1 MSELTVLSWI
11 ISLTKMGMFAALF
24 AFSIVLARVSQLKEI
39 KFFIFATLCFMLS
52 SIFELM
58 NSISYL
64 DQSFEVV
71 DKDSAMLLAKLFL
84 MIAGIFLFLFLYKVN
99 KNTKQY
105 L

>member
-1 MSELTVLSWI
+1 
-11 ISLTKMGMFAALF
+11 
-24 AFSIVLARVSQLKEI
+24 
-39 KFFIFATLCFMLS
+39 MLS

-84 MIAGIFLFLFLYKVN
+84 MIAGIFLFLFFRG
-99 KNTKQY
+99 
-105 L
+105 